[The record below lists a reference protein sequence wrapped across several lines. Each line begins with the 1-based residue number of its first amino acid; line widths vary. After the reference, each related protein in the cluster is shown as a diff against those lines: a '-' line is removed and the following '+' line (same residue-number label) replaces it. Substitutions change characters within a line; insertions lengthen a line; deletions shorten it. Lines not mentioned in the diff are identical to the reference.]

1 MNLLTVL
8 LVILGA
14 GGIFFLASFVMDV
27 VKHKDDLGKEN
38 PVLGFFIGLVT
49 DFFDTLGIGSF
60 APTTLL
66 FKVTKFLDTD
76 KKNPWDIKRCTHS
89 AGINGSF
96 LILNRGK
103 S

>member
-49 DFFDTLGIGSF
+49 DFFDT
-60 APTTLL
+60 
-66 FKVTKFLDTD
+66 
-76 KKNPWDIKRCTHS
+76 
-89 AGINGSF
+89 
-96 LILNRGK
+96 
-103 S
+103 